1 MGNDLVA
8 IMPEV
13 PRRLEY
19 FGEFKCD
26 ARTREKLLKISA
38 ATIDRLLAPERASI
52 SCEAAAHARIYEIE
66 SSGAETKDR
75 ADPGKVIEAGQK
87 RQTSAAASTASTR
100 LDQRLLF
107 RQIRPLRS
115 SRFSLEAMI
124 LIWSRS

>member
-1 MGNDLVA
+1 MA
-8 IMPEV
+8 IIPAV

-75 ADPGKVIEAGQK
+75 GSCPLTVGLADTAGQTFPSQFRKTAVIISALKLK
-87 RQTSAAASTASTR
+87 R
-100 LDQRLLF
+100 
-107 RQIRPLRS
+107 
-115 SRFSLEAMI
+115 
-124 LIWSRS
+124 